1 MANPERP
8 TLVHPYA
15 SIDKSFWR
23 APFTIYVKG
32 FLWRSAHGAS
42 IGVLE
47 QEIAVYDVRR
57 LSEDRVHGSCDNRM
71 HWMYASVSFPRER
84 LLSVQLQ
91 RRRLEPKQDFMH
103 AIQPKRVRRGL
114 SPNTIHDHNGEAAKL
129 VHRHPSFETKT
140 PKFDKAWMPHN
151 VSWQVPAA
159 PCSRLSESW
168 QLNVGGQWLFAGCLL
183 TLGSCLGV
191 LHYRI

>member
-15 SIDKSFWR
+15 SIGKSFWR

-32 FLWRSAHGAS
+32 FLGRSAHGAS

-71 HWMYASVSFPRER
+71 HWMHASVSSPRER

-91 RRRLEPKQDFMH
+91 RRRLKPKQDFVR
-103 AIQPKRVRRGL
+103 AIQPERVRCGL
-114 SPNTIHDHNGEAAKL
+114 GPNTIHDPYGEAAQP
-129 VHRHPSFETKT
+129 VHQNLSLETKT

-168 QLNVGGQWLFAGCLL
+168 QLNVGGQWLDAGCLI
-183 TLGSCLGV
+183 CAPV
-191 LHYRI
+191 